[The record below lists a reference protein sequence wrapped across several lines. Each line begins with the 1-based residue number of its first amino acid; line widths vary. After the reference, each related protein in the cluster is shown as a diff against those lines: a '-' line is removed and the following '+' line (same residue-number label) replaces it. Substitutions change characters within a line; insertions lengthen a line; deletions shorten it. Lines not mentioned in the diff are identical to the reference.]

1 MTVTV
6 VLLSAIAIIAM
17 GALIWTLDRHEDE
30 REAWAVERRELTN
43 RAIARHAGEI
53 VALDREGKPKPE
65 REDSS
70 PIFVEGLS

>member
-1 MTVTV
+1 MTVEAV
-6 VLLSAIAIIAM
+6 AVAILAALLIAQQYLFVA
-17 GALIWTLDRHEDE
+17 E
-30 REAWAVERRELTN
+30 RAKWATERKELVN